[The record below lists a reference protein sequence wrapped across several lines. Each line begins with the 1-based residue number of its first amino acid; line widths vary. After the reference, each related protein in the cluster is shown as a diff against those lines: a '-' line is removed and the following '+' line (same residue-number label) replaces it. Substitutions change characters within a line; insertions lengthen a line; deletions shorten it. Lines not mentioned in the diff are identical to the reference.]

1 MSLFLE
7 CLIIDYLP
15 YLLPRYILVF
25 DIFFFGLVWFGL
37 VRCLLFV
44 VVCPHRI
51 RCHATGTVCRSFDL
65 VGCWNLLLETNRQP
79 GSQPARA
86 DRQASKAMKS

>member
-15 YLLPRYILVF
+15 YLTLLPRYILVF
-25 DIFFFGLVWFGL
+25 DLFFFGLV
-37 VRCLLFV
+37 RCLLLFV

-65 VGCWNLLLETNRQP
+65 VGCWNLLLETNRP
-79 GSQPARA
+79 PASQN
-86 DRQASKAMKS
+86 RQTGFQSHEKLKTQ